1 MLPRFSGVQCLQD
14 FTKLKVWQKA
24 HRFAIDLKRE
34 IDRGPRWNFP
44 GLRGQTLK
52 AAGSIADTI
61 AEGCGKLSPLELARY
76 ADMSAGSAKE
86 CLGQLL
92 RARDLGFLSR
102 CKFDEFAERIDEIR
116 RMLWSLAEEVRRQHG
131 GDR

>member
-1 MLPRFSGVQCLQD
+1 MQD

-24 HRFAIDLKRE
+24 HRLAIDLKRE
-34 IDRGPRWNFP
+34 IDRGPRWDFP

-52 AAGSIADTI
+52 AAGSIGDTI
-61 AEGCGKLSPLELARY
+61 AEGCGKGSQLELARY

-86 CLGQLL
+86 LLAQLV
-92 RARDLGFLSR
+92 RARDLGFLSGR
-102 CKFDEFAERIDEIR
+102 KFEEFERRIEEIR